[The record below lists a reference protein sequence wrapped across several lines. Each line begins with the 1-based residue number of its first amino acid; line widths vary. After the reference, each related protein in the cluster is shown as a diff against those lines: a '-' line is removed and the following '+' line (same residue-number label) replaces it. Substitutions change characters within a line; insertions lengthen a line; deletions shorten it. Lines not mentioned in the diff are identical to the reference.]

1 MKAEGGRLWQL
12 SGMFQECQGH
22 RSAGAGPE
30 RVQAGIGVDL
40 GTKSPSE
47 AV

>member
-12 SGMFQECQGH
+12 SGMFRECKVHG
-22 RSAGAGPE
+22 SAGAGPE
-30 RVQAGIGVDL
+30 RVQAGFGVDL

>member
-1 MKAEGGRLWQL
+1 MKAEGGPLWQL
-12 SGMFQECQGH
+12 SGMSRVDRVRGA
-22 RSAGAGPE
+22 AGAGPE
-30 RVQAGIGVDL
+30 LVQAGFGVDL